1 MVERFFLA
9 VAEDLRRELASVGAR
24 SVGEIIGESRRLLRP
39 VAAARAEL
47 SPVIGAASWGA
58 DAARRADPELPART
72 ARHAPASPLETRIA
86 AAFRDQGPVTVGGL
100 RLTTADRS
108 FGAGLT
114 GALERGELRG
124 PVRLE
129 LRGAAGQSFGA
140 FSGPGVELTLVGQA
154 NDYVGKGLSGG
165 RITIAPEPDLA
176 VAAAGEAI
184 AGNTVLY
191 GATAGRLHLV
201 GRAGMRFAVRNSG
214 AEAVVE
220 GIGPHGCEYMTGGTV
235 VVLGPVGANF
245 GAGMTG
251 GRAYLYDP
259 SGRHVA
265 ALHAESV
272 AAVRLSAVVAD
283 RADGPERLV
292 ELQRLLQDHASAGS
306 VLAGRILVLD
316 DLTSSIWVVEPVAPR
331 VEMIAADPEPR
342 DQPKALPSVATMST
356 TRAVA
361 DPGQPVV

>member
-1 MVERFFLA
+1 M
-9 VAEDLRRELASVGAR
+9 
-24 SVGEIIGESRRLLRP
+24 
-39 VAAARAEL
+39 
-47 SPVIGAASWGA
+47 
-58 DAARRADPELPART
+58 
-72 ARHAPASPLETRIA
+72 
-86 AAFRDQGPVTVGGL
+86 TVGGL

-129 LRGAAGQSFGA
+129 VRGAAGQSFGA

-176 VAAAGEAI
+176 AAAAGEAI

-265 ALHAESV
+265 ALHGVSV
-272 AAVRLSAVVAD
+272 TAVRLSAVVAD
-283 RADGPERLV
+283 RPDGPERLV
-292 ELQRLLQDHASAGS
+292 ELGRLLEDHASADS
-306 VLAGRILVLD
+306 ALARRILGLD
-316 DLTSSIWVVEPVAPR
+316 DLTSAIWVVEPVAPL
-331 VEMIAADPEPR
+331 VEAVTTVPERR
-342 DQPKALPSVATMST
+342 DEPITLPSVATMSVA
-356 TRAVA
+356 RAVA